1 MQHHLE
7 QSHQVGL
14 GGFAQAEA
22 LVLPQASCD
31 GFGTRRSAD
40 TFGLLAGS
48 RMKQLIRPDMLTAAS
63 DG

>member
-1 MQHHLE
+1 VQHHLE

-14 GGFAQAEA
+14 GGFARAEA

-31 GFGTRRSAD
+31 GFGARPSAD
-40 TFGLLAGS
+40 TCGLLAGS